1 MLMMHHLQKTKFG
14 SPYPVQETLAMITV
28 AARDVRLSA
37 KRMSNS
43 MVKLQDI
50 RLLSRSMLDLT
61 LSAEVN
67 YRASGSAK
75 FAVLENKMSLDVSLT
90 RRTRTRMLAR
100 DQQRL

>member
-1 MLMMHHLQKTKFG
+1 
-14 SPYPVQETLAMITV
+14 MILRKISQGQVFELGFSILTQ
-28 AARDVRLSA
+28 
-37 KRMSNS
+37 
-43 MVKLQDI
+43 VKLQDI